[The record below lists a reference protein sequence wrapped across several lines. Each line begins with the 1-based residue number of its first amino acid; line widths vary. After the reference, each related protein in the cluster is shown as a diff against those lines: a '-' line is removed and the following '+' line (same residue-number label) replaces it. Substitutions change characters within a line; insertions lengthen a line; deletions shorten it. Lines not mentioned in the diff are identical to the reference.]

1 MLGPGG
7 TAQLTY
13 NDRNMD
19 RFHSGIS
26 RTLKNMLKIQ
36 INYYFHYNLGVQQLL
51 YDMDMEKFCLKWN
64 DFQTNV
70 SKTFSSLRQEEH
82 LFDVTLV
89 SDDEQ
94 HIAAHKLVL
103 SASSE
108 FFKNIIK
115 KATHSNPMIYLSGF
129 KSRDLFLVMDYI
141 YQGEVQIL
149 QTDLD
154 RFLNVAQQLKIE
166 GLIGGDNEFDGT
178 HTDEHIKED
187 IETSLTQEES
197 SGETILDQTEENK
210 YVAPRKKIP
219 RADRSVAVVSSASN
233 MEAKT
238 AVDDLVEK
246 TENGWMCKA
255 CGKTTKTSDIRRHA
269 EIHIE
274 GLSFD
279 CHLCGKTF
287 RSRNSFKTH
296 KSVHHKN

>member
-1 MLGPGG
+1 
-7 TAQLTY
+7 
-13 NDRNMD
+13 
-19 RFHSGIS
+19 
-26 RTLKNMLKIQ
+26 
-36 INYYFHYNLGVQQLL
+36 
-51 YDMDMEKFCLKWN
+51 MEKFCLKWN

-115 KATHSNPMIYLSGF
+115 KAKHSNPMIYLSGF
-129 KSRDLFLVMDYI
+129 KSKDLYLVMDYI

-154 RFLNVAQQLKIE
+154 GFLNVAQQLKIE
-166 GLIGGDNEFDGT
+166 GLIGGDNDSDGT
-178 HTDEHIKED
+178 HANEYIQED
-187 IETSLTQEES
+187 VETSHTQE
-197 SGETILDQTEENK
+197 ETILDNVEDNDK
-210 YVAPRKKIP
+210 YNAPKKRIP
-219 RADRSVAVVSSASN
+219 KADRSVAVVSSASN
-233 MEAKT
+233 VEAKV

-246 TENGWMCKA
+246 TENGYMCKA
-255 CGKTTKTSDIRRHA
+255 CGKTTKTLDIRRHV

-279 CHLCGKTF
+279 CQFCEKSF
-287 RSRNSFKTH
+287 RSRNSFNTH
-296 KSVHHKN
+296 KSTQHRNQF

>member
-1 MLGPGG
+1 
-7 TAQLTY
+7 
-13 NDRNMD
+13 
-19 RFHSGIS
+19 
-26 RTLKNMLKIQ
+26 
-36 INYYFHYNLGVQQLL
+36 
-51 YDMDMEKFCLKWN
+51 
-64 DFQTNV
+64 
-70 SKTFSSLRQEEH
+70 

-115 KATHSNPMIYLSGF
+115 KTKHSNPMIYLNGF
-129 KSRDLFLVMDYI
+129 KSKDLFLVMDYI

-154 RFLNVAQQLKIE
+154 QFLNVAQQLKIE
-166 GLIGGDNEFDGT
+166 GLIGGDNDSDGT
-178 HTDEHIKED
+178 HTDEYIKED
-187 IETSLTQEES
+187 VETSHTQEETVLDNVED
-197 SGETILDQTEENK
+197 SGK
-210 YVAPRKKIP
+210 YVAPKKRMP

-233 MEAKT
+233 VEAKA

-246 TENGWMCKA
+246 TEDGYMCKA
-255 CGKTTKTSDIRRHA
+255 CGKLSTSRVSSDIRRHA

-279 CHLCGKTF
+279 CQSCEKTF
-287 RSRNSFKTH
+287 RSR
-296 KSVHHKN
+296 VILMHHMKQHRK

>member
-1 MLGPGG
+1 MLVTQLSTKMMVNGRSG
-7 TAQLTY
+7 TLIQGFTIRKMFYVYFSVSFASTNVAVLTVLQQ
-13 NDRNMD
+13 
-19 RFHSGIS
+19 
-26 RTLKNMLKIQ
+26 TLT
-36 INYYFHYNLGVQQLL
+36 
-51 YDMDMEKFCLKWN
+51 MEKFCLKWN

-103 SASSE
+103 SVSSE

-115 KATHSNPMIYLSGF
+115 RAQHSNPMIYLSGF